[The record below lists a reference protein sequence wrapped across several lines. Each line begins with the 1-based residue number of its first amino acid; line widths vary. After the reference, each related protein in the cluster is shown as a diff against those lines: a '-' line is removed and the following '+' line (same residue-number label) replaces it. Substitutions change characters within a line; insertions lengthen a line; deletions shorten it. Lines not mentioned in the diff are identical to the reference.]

1 MNVCQTRYSF
11 EVTPYSHLVQKQ
23 NYGFKYENG
32 LQISMVKDGREML
45 QISQKYNFDK
55 TSPGKNCTLFMTR
68 VMTDSKE
75 LISVLYTADTEAQD
89 ERQRREYNLTTSSA
103 QFGKIVSALTISNMD
118 KIDIFLVKVR
128 DIV

>member
-1 MNVCQTRYSF
+1 
-11 EVTPYSHLVQKQ
+11 
-23 NYGFKYENG
+23 
-32 LQISMVKDGREML
+32 MVKDGREML
-45 QISQKYNFDK
+45 DISQKYNLDT

-75 LISVLYTADTEAQD
+75 LIGVLYTADTETTQD
-89 ERQRREYNLTTSSA
+89 RRQRKEYNLTTSSA
-103 QFGKIVSALTISNMD
+103 QFGKIVSSLTISNMD